1 MNTSPIKAKLARMSH
16 DDGGS
21 MTVLGLFIF
30 MAIAMTGAIAL
41 DFGQLYSA
49 RTQLQVLADQ
59 VGHAAIYQREDETA
73 ELAIADAVA
82 LANATA
88 AISRYG
94 EPIKAT
100 DIKFGT
106 FDKAT
111 NTFTEDA
118 ASKEAVRVVATFAE
132 SRGNEAQ
139 SYLFRLIGVNSFD
152 IVVESVWEAYY
163 PACLNEGLVAV
174 GMVDVRSNNGFGDGF
189 CLHSND
195 HIEMQNSNGFGSN
208 ATVSMPDK
216 SNVISGGFE
225 SNPGLEDALKDG
237 FLGLRVLNRLE
248 TFREGLL
255 AGDTDLISFGIVNSD
270 PINVKGKSFD
280 GSDFVA
286 GNIYNLTCPGQR
298 IKIDASAVSLDGVVI
313 VTDCALAFS
322 GGSLLQNTIILT
334 TDTSAKSISSPSNM
348 ILGLNDGCAPT
359 GGATLLTYGGMSFP
373 ASLNAYGGTLIA
385 RNDIEYAAN
394 ANGMQGVSMVAG
406 GIISGTSNMGMGA
419 CPNDMNTSF
428 KVPYFRMAR

>member
-1 MNTSPIKAKLARMSH
+1 
-16 DDGGS
+16 

-41 DFGQLYSA
+41 DFGQLHSA

-59 VGHAAIYQREDETA
+59 VGHTAIYQREDETA
-73 ELAIADAVA
+73 AVAIADAVA

-132 SRGNEAQ
+132 SRGNASP
-139 SYLFRLIGVNSFD
+139 SYLFQLVSFDSFD

-174 GMVDVRSNNGFGDGF
+174 GRVDVRSNNGFGEGF
-189 CLHSND
+189 CMHSNFRV
-195 HIEMQNSNGFGSN
+195 EMQNDNNFGNN

-216 SNVISGGFE
+216 TDLISGGYE
-225 SNPGLEDALKDG
+225 SNPGLEDALRDG
-237 FLGLRVLNRLE
+237 FINIRALDRLE
-248 TFREGLL
+248 AFRTGLL
-255 AGDTDLISFGIVNSD
+255 TGDPDFVPSYITDPTPVKLHAQKLD
-270 PINVKGKSFD
+270 PA
-280 GSDFVA
+280 DFVA
-286 GNIYNLTCPGQR
+286 GRIYDVSCPGTR
-298 IKIDASAVSLDGVVI
+298 INIDASAVPFDKI
-313 VTDCALAFS
+313 VLITDCKIKFS
-322 GGSLLQNTIILT
+322 GDSQLQDTIMLT
-334 TDTSAKSISSPSNM
+334 TNTSGNSISSPSDL
-348 ILGLNDGCAPT
+348 IVGLNDGCAPG
-359 GGATLLTYGGMSFP
+359 GGATLLTYGSMSFP
-373 ASLNAYGGTLIA
+373 AKLNAFGGTLIA
-385 RNDIEYAAN
+385 RNNIEYAAN

-406 GIISGTSNMGMGA
+406 GIISGTSNMGMGS
-419 CPNDMNTSF
+419 CPNDRDTTF